1 MSKWNLAK
9 KRFKWTEKNKWDDV
23 EVQLGQVCEN
33 YRNFEWDD
41 HKSQNLIR
49 LLQSLIKKK
58 KDMFHCI
65 HVHSFEATDLSS
77 VSTPIYYVC
86 KQTNNPKAFDYIHI
100 ACLFLNNS
108 LERFI
113 VWPKFTFNADSSIAF
128 GSLQLPV
135 MKIIFC
141 NCSICIQKEN

>member
-1 MSKWNLAK
+1 MRWRGSTTGPRVWEL
-9 KRFKWTEKNKWDDV
+9 TETSSEMIIRVRIWLD
-23 EVQLGQVCEN
+23 C
-33 YRNFEWDD
+33 YRWYV
-41 HKSQNLIR
+41 S
-49 LLQSLIKKK
+49 LLFHQEK

-65 HVHSFEATDLSS
+65 HVHSFEATDLS
-77 VSTPIYYVC
+77 TPIYYVC
-86 KQTNNPKAFDYIHI
+86 EQTNNPKAFDYIHL

-113 VWPKFTFNADSSIAF
+113 VWPKFTFNADSIAF
-128 GSLQLPV
+128 GSLQLLV